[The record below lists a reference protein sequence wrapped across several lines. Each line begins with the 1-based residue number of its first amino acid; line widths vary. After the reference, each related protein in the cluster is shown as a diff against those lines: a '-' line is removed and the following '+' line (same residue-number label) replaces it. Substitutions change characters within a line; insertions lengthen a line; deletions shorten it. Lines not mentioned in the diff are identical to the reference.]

1 MSHIE
6 GSHVTHRAW
15 EMSRHWFKGFKPCVF
30 AKPGGLEF
38 DLVTIKDFFSRD
50 RSCHKIKQCLM
61 SASKKDSNT

>member
-1 MSHIE
+1 MSPAELGRCQGIGLKE
-6 GSHVTHRAW
+6 D
-15 EMSRHWFKGFKPCVF
+15 FKPCVF

-50 RSCHKIKQCLM
+50 RKVKQCLM